1 MSFVLL
7 GFKIYGYHELHPL
20 NESRKFLL
28 MGKARVWLRT
38 VVSIPFY
45 VVSVYLSLIAVMSF
59 IATSMV
65 MLNAPLTDREVG
77 AKIAD
82 LLFSI
87 IGIVVARGF
96 WLLGRYIRTLSFKGR
111 LKVTPLN
118 TDPSVD

>member
-1 MSFVLL
+1 
-7 GFKIYGYHELHPL
+7 
-20 NESRKFLL
+20 

-96 WLLGRYIRTLSFKGR
+96 WLLGRYIRTLSFKAR
-111 LKVTPLN
+111 LKVTPPN
-118 TDPSVD
+118 TDRSVN